1 MLFKAFIAIDS
12 RKGEG
17 EVFISTIESNSIE
30 EAVKAA
36 KRIALSKAPDG
47 SPDYYCIHA
56 SVHEVVQSANVDV
69 YG

>member
-30 EAVKAA
+30 VKAA
-36 KRIALSKAPDG
+36 KRLALSKAPDG
-47 SPDYYCIHA
+47 SPDYYCTHA